1 LNAAGIGRNNSQ
13 QGWYVCGNSNTF
25 EALKTYNMYSILAQ
39 AQQGQSSWF
48 QFVFFGAIIVVF
60 YFFMIRPQQKKAK
73 DQKKFSEEIKRG
85 DAVVTIG
92 GAHGTVAEL
101 EGDTF
106 ILEVERGARIR
117 FNKSAIS
124 MEATKAATAKK

>member
-1 LNAAGIGRNNSQ
+1 MMNAILLQAAGGGSP
-13 QGWYVCGNSNTF
+13 W
-25 EALKTYNMYSILAQ
+25 
-39 AQQGQSSWF
+39 SSF
-48 QFVFFGAIIVVF
+48 IFFGAIILVF

-73 DQKKFSEEIKRG
+73 DQKKFTEEIKRG

-106 ILEVERGARIR
+106 ILEVEKGGRIR

-124 MEATKAATAKK
+124 MEATKAASKK